1 MISPRVVSRWHTE
14 QKRIQREEW
23 GCVREKVYRKLTK
36 RLAYDFI
43 ADSEGQG
50 KSNVVSNEGM

>member
-1 MISPRVVSRWHTE
+1 MILPRVVSRWHTE
-14 QKRIQREEW
+14 QKRIHREEW

-43 ADSEGQG
+43 ADSEEQEQRGI
-50 KSNVVSNEGM
+50 E